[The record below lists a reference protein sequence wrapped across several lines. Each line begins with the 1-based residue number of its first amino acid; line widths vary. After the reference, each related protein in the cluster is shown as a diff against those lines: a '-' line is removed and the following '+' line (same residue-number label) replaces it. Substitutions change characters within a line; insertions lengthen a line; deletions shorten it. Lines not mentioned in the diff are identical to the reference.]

1 MRRLPAA
8 HAKARTLTLQVIERL
23 WLSATR
29 TTAKYYLGDR
39 AKRIL
44 TLCALATSLLLAI
57 SAQAQQRFVIGAEGV
72 TWQSG
77 GNYRDPTVLFKPKGS
92 AVREDTTNTPGD
104 AVDFVHRPGWISPLF
119 FEPDENIAARVLER
133 DGLIFL
139 SGAFYGAPQVEQL
152 RGTVNGDH
160 SVAFERRPSLTD
172 PTPKIRD
179 VSVRLDFAVAVGIH
193 RVRFYPRNTVVETP
207 FFPFQ
212 EDYLRSYELW
222 VNPTEEDL
230 DTPDRLVRR
239 NTTNESAVVD
249 IEMAPQYVR
258 FIRLRSLTTVP
269 FELDEIEVYG
279 TGYMER
285 GTYLSD
291 IIDLG
296 DRASIGPLRWLQA
309 IVGDSLFSHLTVRM
323 RTGTDD
329 TPMVY
334 QKWVKDSQGRITGAT
349 DVRPEEYYALDSR
362 GRVPLGAE
370 DERNW
375 SPWITVQNGELAGV
389 PIPRRYAQL
398 RFEFAGGLFN
408 THIVDRVEFE
418 YLVPPIADEL
428 LAEVYPR
435 LAEAEEPAT
444 FRYAVRLGRLN
455 EIRGFDR
462 LEIDTNIAAT
472 SVREL
477 KVNGRPLDFELEYV
491 RAEGFAL
498 RFPLVQENDAVLEFT
513 FDLPIFRFGTTFSG
527 RAFNS
532 QFGSVPQNLE
542 PGDATDFGPADHA
555 TLSGLFVAIPQAQ
568 LGKLVGE
575 IAIKRRIIT
584 PNADGANDEFSL
596 SFNLLQL
603 LKPAPVALEIFDLS
617 GRRLHQTCSGDLGIG
632 PADCTWDGRLDNG
645 QLVPPGTYIWVL
657 QVRADAFAEKHMGTL
672 AVAY

>member
-1 MRRLPAA
+1 MMASPLF
-8 HAKARTLTLQVIERL
+8 TLVTM
-23 WLSATR
+23 
-29 TTAKYYLGDR
+29 
-39 AKRIL
+39 
-44 TLCALATSLLLAI
+44 LLLAGA
-57 SAQAQQRFVIGAEGV
+57 AQAQQRFVLGAEGV
-72 TWQSG
+72 SWQSG
-77 GNYRDPTVLFKPKGS
+77 GQHRDPTVLFKLKGRS
-92 AVREDTTNTPGD
+92 VREDTTNTPGD
-104 AVDFVHRPGWISPLF
+104 AIDFAHRPGWISPLF
-119 FEPDENIAARVLER
+119 FDPDDNISARVLER
-133 DGLIFL
+133 DGLIFI
-139 SGAFYGAPQVEQL
+139 SGAFYGAREAEQL

-160 SVAFERRPSLTD
+160 SVAFERRPSLEEA
-172 PTPKIRD
+172 TPKIRD

-193 RVRFYPRNTVVETP
+193 RVRFYPRNTVVEAP

-222 VNPTEEDL
+222 VNPTETDL
-230 DTPDRLVRR
+230 NTPDRLVRR
-239 NTTNESAVVD
+239 NTTNEESVVD

-258 FIRLRSLTTVP
+258 FVKLRSLTTVP

-279 TGYMER
+279 TGYMAQ

-309 IVGDSLFSHLTVRM
+309 IVGDSLFSQLNVRV

-334 QKWVKDSQGRITGAT
+334 QQWVRDSAGAPTGST
-349 DVRPEEYYALDSR
+349 QVTPEEYYALERRDR
-362 GRVPLGAE
+362 APLGEE
-370 DERNW
+370 DLTNW
-375 SPWITVQNGELAGV
+375 SPWATVENGELSTV

-398 RFEFAGGLFN
+398 RLDFAGGLFN
-408 THIVDRVEFE
+408 THTVERIEFE

-435 LAEAEEPAT
+435 LAQAEEPAT
-444 FRYAVRLGRLN
+444 FRYAVRLGSRG

-462 LEIDTNIAAT
+462 LEIDTNIAVT

-477 KVNGRPLDFELEYV
+477 KVNGRPVDFELEDV
-491 RAEGFAL
+491 RADAFAL
-498 RFPLVQENDAVLEFT
+498 RFPLVQEDDTVLEFT

-527 RAFNS
+527 RAYNT
-532 QFGSVPQNLE
+532 QAGSVAQLLQA
-542 PGDATDFGPADHA
+542 GDAIEFAPDDHA
-555 TLSGLFVAIPQAQ
+555 TLSGLFVAIPKAQ

-575 IAIKRRIIT
+575 IAVSGRIIT
-584 PNADGANDEFSL
+584 PNTDGINDAFSL

-617 GRRLHQTCSGDLGIG
+617 GRRLHQTCTDERGIG
-632 PADCTWDGRLDNG
+632 PAACSWDGRLANG
-645 QLVPPGTYIWVL
+645 KLALPGTYIWVL
-657 QVRADAFAEKHMGTL
+657 QVEADAFKEKHMGTI